1 MKKTIKNILI
11 FLACLLPWF
20 FSTLFQGNND
30 FYREL
35 YLPKFAPP
43 PILFAIIWPILYILI
58 AISIYLIV
66 KKYSFKDNKSYYY
79 SLIVN
84 YIFNQ
89 SFTIVFFALESP
101 FLGMVATVGSFISGL
116 FLYAYS
122 KELNKTSAYLLIP
135 YLLWS
140 AFASVLSFS
149 IYFMNL

>member
-1 MKKTIKNILI
+1 MKKIIKNILI

-20 FSTLFQGNND
+20 ISTLFQGNND
-30 FYREL
+30 FYNEL

-43 PILFAIIWPILYILI
+43 SILFAIIWPILYVLI

-66 KKYSFKDNKSYYY
+66 KEYRFKDNKPYYI
-79 SLIVN
+79 SLIIN

-101 FLGMVATVGSFISGL
+101 FLGMVSTIGSFISGL

-122 KELNKTSAYLLIP
+122 KDLNKKAAYLLIP

-140 AFASVLSFS
+140 AFASILSIS